1 VVVVV
6 VVINGSGRGGSHN
19 RPGEG
24 SKPEEALTGLHRKIA
39 SLAQVSAME
48 LNKRKERNEPRD
60 DDDDDDVSDNAGS
73 SIRRSQLKNK
83 N

>member
-1 VVVVV
+1 
-6 VVINGSGRGGSHN
+6 
-19 RPGEG
+19 
-24 SKPEEALTGLHRKIA
+24 
-39 SLAQVSAME
+39 ME